1 MHVNVTSSCV
11 IGFLILNLLVGTYYG
26 RKVTTLKQ
34 YVLGGSNFTTG
45 ALVSTVVGTWIGGD
59 FLFITLEEVYNTGLL
74 YCIGCL
80 GMSLSLFITGYF
92 LVPRMKNFLGNISI
106 ASSMGKLYGRKA
118 RLITA
123 FTGAIIS
130 APSS

>member
-26 RKVTTLKQ
+26 RKVKTIKQ
-34 YVLGGSNFTTG
+34 YALGGSNFTTG

-59 FLFITLEEVYNTGLL
+59 FLFITLEEVYNTGLF

-92 LVPRMKNFLGNISI
+92 LVPRMKTFLGDISI
-106 ASSMGKLYGRKA
+106 ASSMGKLYGRK
-118 RLITA
+118 
-123 FTGAIIS
+123 S
-130 APSS
+130 